1 MRAERTTATMMK
13 VVHSFSSLLLL
24 GVITSVVR
32 WGVVVV
38 SVIAEVGSSDVVV
51 VVKSSNLNQ
60 KSFHY
65 FVYVNLR
72 FCYCQT

>member
-13 VVHSFSSLLLL
+13 MVHFFSSLLLL

-38 SVIAEVGSSDVVV
+38 SVIADVGSSDVVV

-60 KSFHY
+60 KL
-65 FVYVNLR
+65 VVDVR
-72 FCYCQT
+72 